1 MADPIDTMMISASG
15 LRAQS
20 ARMRI
25 ISENIANANSTA
37 REPGGEPY
45 RRQIPVFEA
54 ELNDMTGQM
63 HVRMTDAID
72 DQSDFKLEYD
82 PGHPAAN
89 AEGYVMTTNVST
101 LVEMMDMREAMRSYE
116 ANLNMIEN
124 HRRMQERTLDLL
136 RR

>member
-1 MADPIDTMMISASG
+1 MGNASDAMQISAFG
-15 LRAQS
+15 LRAQA

-25 ISENIANANSTA
+25 ISENIANAESTA
-37 REPGGEPY
+37 REPGGDPY

-54 ELNDMTGQM
+54 ELDRVTGTNR
-63 HVRMTDAID
+63 VRMTDVAH
-72 DQSDFKLEYD
+72 DQSEFTLEYN
-82 PGHPAAN
+82 PGHPAAD
-89 AEGYVMTTNVST
+89 EGGYVRTSNVQT

-124 HRRMQERTLDLL
+124 SKRMQERALDLL

>member
-1 MADPIDTMMISASG
+1 MSNGSDAMQISAFG
-15 LRAQS
+15 LRAQA

-25 ISENIANANSTA
+25 ISENIANADSTA
-37 REPGGEPY
+37 REAGGDPY

-54 ELNDMTGQM
+54 ELDRATGLNR
-63 HVRMTDAID
+63 VRMTDVAYD
-72 DQSDFKLEYD
+72 RSDFTLEYD
-82 PGHPAAN
+82 PGHPAADE
-89 AEGYVMTTNVST
+89 AGYVKTSNVET

-124 HRRMQERTLDLL
+124 ARRMQERALDLL

>member
-1 MADPIDTMMISASG
+1 MANPSDTMLISASG
-15 LRAQS
+15 MRAQS

-37 REPGGEPY
+37 REAGGEPY
-45 RRQIPVFEA
+45 RRQIPVFDT
-54 ELNDMTGQM
+54 ELDQVTGMQTI
-63 HVRMTDAID
+63 RMSDAIG
-72 DQSDFKLEYD
+72 DQTPFTLEYD

-89 AEGYVMTTNVST
+89 EDGYVQTTNVQV

>member
-1 MADPIDTMMISASG
+1 MSDAHDSMSISAAG
-15 LRAQS
+15 LRAQA

-25 ISENIANANSTA
+25 ISENIANAESTA
-37 REPGGEPY
+37 REPGGDPY

-54 ELNDMTGQM
+54 ELDRVTGLNM
-63 HVRMTDAID
+63 VRMTDVAPD
-72 DQSDFKLEYD
+72 ESEFTLEYD

-89 AEGYVMTTNVST
+89 GEGYVSTSNVQM
-101 LVEMMDMREAMRSYE
+101 LVEMMDMREAMRTYE

-124 HRRMQERTLDLL
+124 SRRMQQTTRDLL

>member
-1 MADPIDTMMISASG
+1 MGNSSDAMQISAFG
-15 LRAQS
+15 LRAQA

-25 ISENIANANSTA
+25 ISENIANAESTS
-37 REPGGEPY
+37 REPGGDPY

-54 ELNDMTGQM
+54 ELDRVTGM
-63 HVRMTDAID
+63 SRVRMTDVAH
-72 DQSDFKLEYD
+72 DQSDFTLEYD

-89 AEGYVMTTNVST
+89 GEGYVKTSNVQT

-124 HRRMQERTLDLL
+124 SKRMQERALDLL

>member
-1 MADPIDTMMISASG
+1 MGSASDAMSISAAG
-15 LRAQS
+15 MRAQS

-25 ISENIANANSTA
+25 ISENIANADSTA
-37 REPGGEPY
+37 REPGGDPY

-54 ELNDMTGQM
+54 ELDRVTGLNM
-63 HVRMTDAID
+63 VRLTDVAPD
-72 DQSDFKLEYD
+72 ESEFTLEYD

-89 AEGYVMTTNVST
+89 GEGYVSTSNVQM
-101 LVEMMDMREAMRSYE
+101 LVEMMDMREAMRTYE

-124 HRRMQERTLDLL
+124 SRRMEQRTLDLL

>member
-1 MADPIDTMMISASG
+1 MSNASDAMSISAAG
-15 LRAQS
+15 MRAQA

-25 ISENIANANSTA
+25 ISENIANAESTA
-37 REPGGEPY
+37 REPGGDPY
-45 RRQIPVFEA
+45 RRQIPVFQA
-54 ELNDMTGQM
+54 ELDRVTGLNT
-63 HVRMTDAID
+63 VRMSDVD
-72 DQSDFKLEYD
+72 YDQSDFTLEFD

-89 AEGYVMTTNVST
+89 DDGYVKTSNVQT

-124 HRRMQERTLDLL
+124 SRRMEQRTLDLL

>member
-1 MADPIDTMMISASG
+1 MSDANDSMSISAAG
-15 LRAQS
+15 LRAQA

-25 ISENIANANSTA
+25 ISENIANAESTA
-37 REPGGEPY
+37 REPGGDPY

-54 ELNDMTGQM
+54 ELDRVTGLNM
-63 HVRMTDAID
+63 VRMTDVAPD
-72 DQSDFKLEYD
+72 ESEFTLEYD

-89 AEGYVMTTNVST
+89 ADGYVSTSNVQM
-101 LVEMMDMREAMRSYE
+101 LVEMMDMREAMRTYE

-124 HRRMQERTLDLL
+124 SRRMQQTTLDLL

>member
-89 AEGYVMTTNVST
+89 GEGYVMTTNVST

>member
-1 MADPIDTMMISASG
+1 MIDTMMISASG

-89 AEGYVMTTNVST
+89 GEGYVMTTNVST

-124 HRRMQERTLDLL
+124 RRRMQERTLDLL

>member
-89 AEGYVMTTNVST
+89 GEGYVMTTNVST

-124 HRRMQERTLDLL
+124 SRRMQERTLDLL

>member
-1 MADPIDTMMISASG
+1 MGSPSDTMQVSAAG
-15 LRAQS
+15 MRAQA

-37 REPGGEPY
+37 REAGGDPY

-54 ELNDMTGQM
+54 ELNRVTGM
-63 HVRMTDAID
+63 STVRMTDVEY
-72 DQSDFKLEYD
+72 DQADFTLRFD
-82 PGHPAAN
+82 PGHPAADG
-89 AEGYVMTTNVST
+89 EGYVKTSNVQT

-116 ANLNMIEN
+116 ANLNMIESAK
-124 HRRMQERTLDLL
+124 RMQERALDLL

>member
-1 MADPIDTMMISASG
+1 MGSPSDTMQVSAAG
-15 LRAQS
+15 MRAQA

-37 REPGGEPY
+37 REAGGDPY

-54 ELNDMTGQM
+54 ELNRVTGM
-63 HVRMTDAID
+63 STVRMTDIEF
-72 DQSDFKLEYD
+72 DQSDFTLEFD
-82 PGHPAAN
+82 PGHPAADGD
-89 AEGYVMTTNVST
+89 GYVKTSNVQT

-116 ANLNMIEN
+116 ANLNMIESAK
-124 HRRMQERTLDLL
+124 RMQERALDLL

>member
-1 MADPIDTMMISASG
+1 MSDPRDTMLVSAAG
-15 LRAQS
+15 MRAQA

-25 ISENIANANSTA
+25 ISENIANADSTA
-37 REPGGEPY
+37 REAGGEPY

-54 ELNDMTGQM
+54 ELNRSTGLTT
-63 HVRMTDAID
+63 VRMNDAIH
-72 DQSDFKLEYD
+72 DQSDFDLVHD

-89 AEGYVMTTNVST
+89 ADGYVLHSNVNT
-101 LVEMMDMREAMRSYE
+101 MVEMMDMREAMRSYE

-124 HRRMQERTLDLL
+124 HRRMLERTLDIL

>member
-1 MADPIDTMMISASG
+1 MGSPSDTMQVSAAG
-15 LRAQS
+15 MRAQA

-37 REPGGEPY
+37 REAGGDPY

-54 ELNDMTGQM
+54 ELNRVTGM
-63 HVRMTDAID
+63 STVRMTDIEY
-72 DQSDFKLEYD
+72 DQSDFTLEFD
-82 PGHPAAN
+82 PGHPAADGD
-89 AEGYVMTTNVST
+89 GYVKTSNVQT

-116 ANLNMIEN
+116 ANLNMIESAK
-124 HRRMQERTLDLL
+124 RMQERALDLL

>member
-1 MADPIDTMMISASG
+1 MSDPRDTMLVSAAG
-15 LRAQS
+15 MRAQA

-25 ISENIANANSTA
+25 ISENIANAQSTS
-37 REPGGEPY
+37 RETGGDPY

-54 ELNDMTGQM
+54 ELNRTTGMTT
-63 HVRMTDAID
+63 VRMTDTVPD
-72 DQSDFKLEYD
+72 YSDFRLELE
-82 PGHPAAN
+82 PGHPAAD
-89 AEGYVMTTNVST
+89 ADGYVQYSNVST

-124 HRRMQERTLDLL
+124 HRRMLERTLDLL